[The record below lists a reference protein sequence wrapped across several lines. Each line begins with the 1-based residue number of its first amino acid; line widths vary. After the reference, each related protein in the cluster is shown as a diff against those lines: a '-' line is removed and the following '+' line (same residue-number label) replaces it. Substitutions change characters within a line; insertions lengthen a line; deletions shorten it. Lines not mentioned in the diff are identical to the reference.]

1 MADVRSRFIKD
12 AQGEEVRMTKPAS
25 TQAYIDVRGPHP
37 IYIKGQKAIKL
48 VGASRSIEVA
58 EAEAILEGRNQ

>member
-1 MADVRSRFIKD
+1 M
-12 AQGEEVRMTKPAS
+12 
-25 TQAYIDVRGPHP
+25 TQAHIDVRGPHP